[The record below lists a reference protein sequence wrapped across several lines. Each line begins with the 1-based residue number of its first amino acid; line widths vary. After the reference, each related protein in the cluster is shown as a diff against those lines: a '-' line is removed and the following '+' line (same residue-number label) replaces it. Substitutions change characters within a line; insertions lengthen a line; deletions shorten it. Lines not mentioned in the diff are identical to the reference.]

1 MKKIL
6 INILII
12 IGAIVYFVVP
22 IIMYLC
28 NDKIIYNTTP
38 VKEIRIDT
46 LYIVRDSIINKVEYI
61 KTIEYDTIEKIYN
74 LDDSSSI
81 KLFYELVSE

>member
-12 IGAIVYFVVP
+12 IGAILYFVIP
-22 IIMYLC
+22 IIMCFY
-28 NDKIIYNTTP
+28 NKKIVCNTTP
-38 VKEIRIDT
+38 VEEIRVDT

-74 LDDSSSI
+74 LDDTASI
-81 KLFYELVSE
+81 KLFYKLVSE